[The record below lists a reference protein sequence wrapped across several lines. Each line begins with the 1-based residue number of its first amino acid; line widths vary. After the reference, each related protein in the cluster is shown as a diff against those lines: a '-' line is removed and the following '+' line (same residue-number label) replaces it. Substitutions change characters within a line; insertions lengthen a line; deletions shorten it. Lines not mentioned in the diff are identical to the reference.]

1 LRFGAHGLPLMGSG
15 DWNDGMSRVGIDGKG
30 ESVWLAFFLYTVL
43 GEFAGLARPGRC
55 RLRGAVRSRGR
66 AAARQHRGAWL
77 GWRGGRRRVV
87 SPRLFRR
94 WHAAGLGQAECRIDL
109 VAQSWAVLSGAA
121 DRRRGQLAMQ
131 AADTHLVR
139 RADGLIQLLDPPW
152 TPPAR
157 PPAISAAIC
166 PACART
172 GAIHPRS
179 GVGGD
184 GLCRSG
190 RPERAWEL
198 FALINPVNHGRSAEG
213 IARYM
218 LEPYVVAAD
227 VYARAPHVGRGG
239 WSWHTGAAGWM
250 YRLIV
255 ESLLGLHREG
265 ATLRVTPRL
274 PAAWPGCTIHYRF
287 GETAYRIDVVRA
299 LEGEPPRLS
308 LDGMEQADGV
318 IALVD
323 DGEAH
328 RVEVRLSK

>member
-1 LRFGAHGLPLMGSG
+1 MDTASPAPGYIRGYLPGVRENG
-15 DWNDGMSRVGIDGKG
+15 GQ
-30 ESVWLAFFLYTVL
+30 YT
-43 GEFAGLARPGRC
+43 
-55 RLRGAVRSRGR
+55 
-66 AAARQHRGAWL
+66 
-77 GWRGGRRRVV
+77 
-87 SPRLFRR
+87 
-94 WHAAGLGQAECRIDL
+94 HAAVWAAMAFADL
-109 VAQSWAVLSGAA
+109 
-121 DRRRGQLAMQ
+121 D
-131 AADTHLVR
+131 D
-139 RADGLIQLLDPPW
+139 
-152 TPPAR
+152 
-157 PPAISAAIC
+157 
-166 PACART
+166 
-172 GAIHPRS
+172 
-179 GVGGD
+179 
-184 GLCRSG
+184 
-190 RPERAWEL
+190 PERAWEL

-218 LEPYVVAAD
+218 LEPYGGGGCLCP
-227 VYARAPHVGRGG
+227 RAPRRPGRLELA
-239 WSWHTGAAGWM
+239 HPAAGWM

-265 ATLRVTPRL
+265 ATLRVTPRS

>member
-1 LRFGAHGLPLMGSG
+1 
-15 DWNDGMSRVGIDGKG
+15 
-30 ESVWLAFFLYTVL
+30 
-43 GEFAGLARPGRC
+43 
-55 RLRGAVRSRGR
+55 
-66 AAARQHRGAWL
+66 
-77 GWRGGRRRVV
+77 
-87 SPRLFRR
+87 
-94 WHAAGLGQAECRIDL
+94 
-109 VAQSWAVLSGAA
+109 
-121 DRRRGQLAMQ
+121 
-131 AADTHLVR
+131 
-139 RADGLIQLLDPPW
+139 
-152 TPPAR
+152 
-157 PPAISAAIC
+157 
-166 PACART
+166 
-172 GAIHPRS
+172 
-179 GVGGD
+179 VGGD